1 MIQNVRSKVASKISK
16 IKEAD
21 DFNFSNWLKKPA
33 QHHHPIEPIT
43 SYLANLE
50 AVQIEFVQP
59 EFYEY
64 KFDMIEPGVTD
75 ELKDCNFPKVRSNA
89 IFFMIALPEE
99 KGVVYSD
106 VELKPK
112 SFSSKKVRFL
122 LNNPAIKKVKINFDT
137 KPPQD
142 IDCQIALPTTF
153 NYLSNLVPE
162 VFKIDLLD
170 FEDLVSSSKKVKVQ
184 NIGLDKFKKTKI
196 EKLNLPI
203 IPEPKKI
210 YRIKV
215 PSIGSFKISEQ
226 KIALASFSQPTI
238 SDSLG
243 FSLQRVKSWY
253 ANFNISKPGLFLYY
267 RCAGVKGTSGTKQ
280 KAEESDVPSYLR
292 EQLGFILSN
301 LRKVDWEKSGKY
313 ITKLKP
319 YEEASAKF
327 LVENNFALLQDEF
340 GIDIQKEAIAA
351 LKLLFA
357 NRVVQSALIITD
369 DTSLG
374 NPKFAKHLNI
384 EIGWSDKIKKY
395 CPELALNIIQGNNDE
410 RADLWNK
417 AKSIVIADIDTALDD
432 YRLKILEDKSLYKF
446 DCIILDSVDKIVLK
460 KEVREEFLSAI
471 HPKILW
477 ATSNIL
483 DRNLYQELN
492 SLLNSSVKIEKLQLR
507 SKQTMA
513 ESLPKILFNE
523 FWCDTDEY
531 QLAEFKTA
539 LVECKKDLRRVLESG
554 NPLRFY
560 ANIFT
565 LYHKLNQIAN
575 FASGKSK
582 SPKSDLLLRQLSM
595 IKENGKKVIV
605 LSQYEKLGIKKIAEL
620 LNNHGI
626 KHILAPKSLSAEDMQ
641 KATTMF
647 QSQTD
652 IVAFISDAKISNLK
666 FSDFNLP
673 YVIKFDQW
681 WNPISNWEIE
691 DIFVNKEESLQKE
704 SINLCN
710 YYSSGILDERI
721 REILLETDL
730 LNKNIFELMQ
740 PKLYEDLILVDE
752 WLRVFGMPVSTESK
766 NEQTPEAVQSVLK
779 KITID
784 AFRIILSR
792 LFTVLGFSEVD
803 ILELPNSNSFNIVGA
818 SQRNNRNFSLNARV
832 FIESKID
839 KKTIE
844 NILSETSKSQQD
856 KVFIITR
863 ESFPEISIDKLRE
876 NVTMLDGLALS
887 KLLIRVGI
895 LPTPVLV

>member
-16 IKEAD
+16 IKEAE

-33 QHHHPIEPIT
+33 QHHHPIEAIT

-50 AVQIEFVQP
+50 IQIEFAP
-59 EFYEY
+59 AEFFKY
-64 KFDMIEPGVTD
+64 KFDMIEPDVTD
-75 ELKDCNFPKVRSNA
+75 ELKNCEFQKIKSNA
-89 IFFMIALPEE
+89 VFFMIALPEE

-112 SFSSKKVRFL
+112 SYSSKKVKFL
-122 LNNPAIKKVKINFDT
+122 LNNPAIKKGKVQFDI
-137 KPPQD
+137 KPPQNY
-142 IDCQIALPTTF
+142 DCKIELPTTS

-162 VFKIDLLD
+162 IFKIDLLD
-170 FEDLVSSSKKVKVQ
+170 FEDLVSSSKNVKVQ
-184 NIGLDKFKKTKI
+184 NIGLDKFKKTKV
-196 EKLNLPI
+196 EKISLPGL
-203 IPEPKKI
+203 PEPKKI
-210 YRIKV
+210 FRIKV
-215 PSIGSFKISEQ
+215 PSIGVFKLTEQ
-226 KIALASFSQPTI
+226 KISLAPFTQPTI
-238 SDSLG
+238 SETSSFQL
-243 FSLQRVKSWY
+243 SKVKTWY
-253 ANFNISKPGLFLYY
+253 ANFNISKPDSILFYCST
-267 RCAGVKGTSGTKQ
+267 RTKRTSGAEQ
-280 KAEESDVPSYLR
+280 KPEPNVTPYIR
-292 EQLGFILSN
+292 EQLALILSN
-301 LRKVDWEKSGKY
+301 IRKVDWEKSGKY

-327 LVENNFALLQDEF
+327 LVESDYALLQDEF
-340 GIDIQKEAIAA
+340 GIDVQKEAITA
-351 LKLLFA
+351 LKLLFT
-357 NRVVQSALIITD
+357 NRVVKSALIITD
-369 DTSLG
+369 DTSIG

-384 EIGWSDKIKKY
+384 EIGWSDKLKKY
-395 CPELALNIIQGNNDE
+395 CPELSLQIIQGNNDE

-417 AKSIVIADIDTALDD
+417 SKQIVIATIDTALDD
-432 YRLKILEDKSLYKF
+432 YRLKMLEDKSLDKF
-446 DCIILDSVDKIVLK
+446 DCIILDSVDQIVLK

-477 ATSNIL
+477 ATSNTV

-492 SLLNSSVKIEKLQLR
+492 SLLNSSVKIEKLKIR
-507 SKQTMA
+507 SKQSMV
-513 ESLPKILFNE
+513 ESLPKIIFNE

-595 IKENGKKVIV
+595 IKENGKKVLV

-620 LNNHGI
+620 LNNYGI
-626 KHILAPKSLSAEDMQ
+626 KHILAPSALSAEDMQ
-641 KATTMF
+641 KAISMF
-647 QSQTD
+647 QSQSD
-652 IVAFISDAKISNLK
+652 IVAFVSDAKISKLK

-691 DIFVNKEESLQKE
+691 DIFVKEEEGLLKE

-721 REILLETDL
+721 REILIETDL
-730 LNKNIFELMQ
+730 LNKNVFELMQ

-752 WLRVFGMPVSTESK
+752 WLQVFGMPVSSESK
-766 NEQTPEAVQSVLK
+766 TEQSPEAVQAILK

-784 AFRIILSR
+784 AFRKILSR
-792 LFTVLGFSEVD
+792 LFAILGFSEVD
-803 ILELPNSNSFNIVGA
+803 ILELPNSNSFNMVGK
-818 SQRNNRNFSLNARV
+818 SQRNNRTFSLNARV
-832 FIESKID
+832 FVESNID

-844 NILSETSKSQQD
+844 NILSETSKSNN
-856 KVFIITR
+856 R
-863 ESFPEISIDKLRE
+863 
-876 NVTMLDGLALS
+876 
-887 KLLIRVGI
+887 
-895 LPTPVLV
+895 

>member
-1 MIQNVRSKVASKISK
+1 MLNVRSKVASKISK

-50 AVQIEFVQP
+50 EVQIEFVHP
-59 EFYEY
+59 EFFMYE
-64 KFDMIEPGVTD
+64 FDMIEPEVTD
-75 ELKDCNFPKVRSNA
+75 ELKDCDFPKIRSNA

-112 SFSSKKVRFL
+112 SFSSKKVKFL
-122 LNNPAIKKVKINFDT
+122 LINPAIKKVKVNFDT
-137 KPPQD
+137 KPPRD
-142 IDCQIALPTTF
+142 FDCQIAIPTTF

-170 FEDLVSSSKKVKVQ
+170 FEDLASSSKKVKVQ

-196 EKLNLPI
+196 EKLSLPI

-210 YRIKV
+210 FRIKI

-226 KIALASFSQPTI
+226 EISLSTFNQPTI
-238 SDSLG
+238 SDSIGLN
-243 FSLQRVKSWY
+243 LQKVKTWY
-253 ANFNISKPGLFLYY
+253 ANFNISKPELLFYY
-267 RCAGVKGTSGTKQ
+267 RSAGSKRASGTTQ
-280 KAEESDVPSYLR
+280 NAEEPDVPSYLR

-301 LRKVDWEKSGKY
+301 ARKVDWEKSGKY

-327 LVENNFALLQDEF
+327 LVENDYALLQDEF
-340 GIDIQKEAIAA
+340 GIDIQKETIAA
-351 LKLLFA
+351 LKLLIT
-357 NRVVQSALIITD
+357 NRVVKSALIITD
-369 DTSLG
+369 ETSIG
-374 NPKFAKHLNI
+374 NPNIAKHLNI

-395 CPELALNIIQGNNDE
+395 CPELSLDIIQGNNDE
-410 RADLWNK
+410 RLDLWSK
-417 AKSIVIADIDTALDD
+417 AKSIIVADIDTALDD
-432 YRLKILEDKSLYKF
+432 YHLKILEDKNLDKF
-446 DCIILDSVDKIVLK
+446 DCIILDSVDELLLK
-460 KEVREEFLSAI
+460 EEKKEEFLSAV

-507 SKQTMA
+507 SKQSMA

-523 FWCDTDEY
+523 FWCDTDEN

-620 LNNHGI
+620 LNDNGI
-626 KHILAPKSLSAEDMQ
+626 KHILAPNSLSAEDMQ
-641 KATTMF
+641 KAISTF

-652 IVAFISDAKISNLK
+652 VVAFVSDSKISKLK
-666 FSDFNLP
+666 FSDFDVP
-673 YVIKFDQW
+673 YLIKFDQW
-681 WNPISNWEIE
+681 WNPMSNWEIE
-691 DIFVNKEESLQKE
+691 DIFVNRDETLQKE

-710 YYSSGILDERI
+710 YYSSGILDQRI
-721 REILLETDL
+721 RELLLETDL
-730 LNKNIFELMQ
+730 LNKNVFELMQ

-766 NEQTPEAVQSVLK
+766 DEQTPESVQAVLK

-784 AFRIILSR
+784 SFRKILSR
-792 LFTVLGFSEVD
+792 LFSVLGFSEVD
-803 ILELPNSNSFNIVGA
+803 ILELPNSNSFNIIGA
-818 SQRNNRNFSLNARV
+818 SQRNKRKFSLNARV

-839 KKTIE
+839 KQTIE
-844 NILSETSKSQQD
+844 DILSETSNSQQD
-856 KVFIITR
+856 KIFIITR
-863 ESFPEISIDKLRE
+863 ESFPEINIDKLRE
-876 NVTMLDGLALS
+876 NVTILDGLALS

-895 LPTPVLV
+895 LPTPVSV

>member
-16 IKEAD
+16 IKEAE

-33 QHHHPIEPIT
+33 QHHHPIEQIT

-50 AVQIEFVQP
+50 EVQLEFVPP
-59 EFYEY
+59 EFFEY
-64 KFDMIEPGVTD
+64 KFDLVEPDVTD
-75 ELKDCNFPKVRSNA
+75 ELKNCEFKKIRSNA
-89 IFFMIALPEE
+89 VFFMIALPTE
-99 KGVVYSD
+99 KGVIYSE

-122 LNNPAIKKVKINFDT
+122 LNNPAIKKGKVQFNI
-137 KPPQD
+137 KPPLNY
-142 IDCQIALPTTF
+142 DCKIEVPTTF

-162 VFKIDLLD
+162 IFNIDLLD

-184 NIGLDKFKKTKI
+184 NIGLDKFKKTKV
-196 EKLNLPI
+196 EKNSFPVL
-203 IPEPKKI
+203 PEPKRI
-210 YRIKV
+210 FRIKV
-215 PSIGSFKISEQ
+215 PSIGVFKLNEQ
-226 KIALASFSQPTI
+226 KISLSPFTQPTV
-238 SDSLG
+238 SESSTFQLTK
-243 FSLQRVKSWY
+243 VKTWY
-253 ANFNISKPGLFLYY
+253 ANFNISKPDSILFY
-267 RCAGVKGTSGTKQ
+267 RSPGTKQ
-280 KAEESDVPSYLR
+280 KSEDSNVPSYIR
-292 EQLGFILSN
+292 EQLGYILSN
-301 LRKVDWEKSGKY
+301 LRRVDWEKSGKY

-340 GIDIQKEAIAA
+340 GIDVQKEATAA
-351 LKLLFA
+351 LKLLFT
-357 NRVVQSALIITD
+357 NRVVKSALIVTD
-369 DTSLG
+369 DTSIG

-395 CPELALNIIQGNNDE
+395 CPELSLHIIQGNNDE
-410 RADLWNK
+410 RAELWNK
-417 AKSIVIADIDTALDD
+417 SKPIVIANIDTALDD
-432 YRLKILEDKSLYKF
+432 YRLKILEDKNLVEF
-446 DCIILDSVDKIVLK
+446 DCIILDSVDKLLLK
-460 KEVREEFLSAI
+460 NEIREEFLSAI

-507 SKQTMA
+507 SKQTIT

-539 LVECKKDLRRVLESG
+539 LVECKKDLKRVLESG

-595 IKENGKKVIV
+595 IKENGKKVLV

-620 LNNHGI
+620 LNNYGI

-641 KATTMF
+641 KAISMF

-652 IVAFISDAKISNLK
+652 IVAFVSDAKISKLK
-666 FSDFNLP
+666 FSDFNIP

-681 WNPISNWEIE
+681 WSPIPNWVIE
-691 DIFVNKEESLQKE
+691 DIFVNEEGSPQKE

-710 YYSSGILDERI
+710 YYSSGILDQRI
-721 REILLETDL
+721 RELLLQTDL
-730 LNKNIFELMQ
+730 LNKNVFELMQ

-752 WLRVFGMPVSTESK
+752 WLRVFEMPVSTESK
-766 NEQTPEAVQSVLK
+766 NEQTPEAVQAILK

-784 AFRIILSR
+784 AFRKILSR
-792 LFTVLGFSEVD
+792 LFAVLGFSEVD
-803 ILELPNSNSFNIVGA
+803 ILELPNSNSFNIVGK
-818 SQRNNRNFSLNARV
+818 SQRNNRSFFLNARI

-839 KKTIE
+839 IKTIE
-844 NILSETSKSQQD
+844 NILSETSDSTQD

-863 ESFPEISIDKLRE
+863 ESFPNISVDKLRE

-895 LPTPVLV
+895 LPTPVLA